1 MQKLL
6 LALAA
11 ASLCALLA
19 LTGCG
24 QASSSQQKG
33 VGLDPS
39 NPVTLTVWHYYN
51 GAQQAAFDSLVSEFN
66 STVGQEKGIYVEA
79 YSQGSVSDL
88 EQAVTDSAAGVVG
101 SKAMPDVFS
110 SYADTAYALEQDG
123 KLADLS
129 AYFTAEELGEYVSGY
144 IEEGYFDQDG
154 KLYLFP
160 VAKSTEVTMINLTD
174 WEPFAQATGAS
185 LDDLGT
191 FEGITELAKQ
201 YYEWTDAQTP
211 DVEGDGKAL
220 YGRDS
225 MSNYFIIGMKQLG
238 IDLFEVN
245 DGQVTINADKEAV
258 RRLWDNYYVPYVSGW
273 FDSFGKF
280 RSDDVKTG
288 DILAYT
294 GSSSSAAYF
303 PDQAITDDGSYDIS
317 YAVLPAPV
325 FEGGNRV
332 SVQQGAGMC
341 VTRSDE
347 QHEYAACE
355 FLKWLTQTDN
365 SLAFACASSY
375 LPVRNDANTVAAL
388 DDAIATDGLT
398 ISPKNY
404 DCLKEVMENFASTV
418 FYTPACF
425 ENGYQTRS
433 ALNTVLSDKAKADR
447 AAVDAQVAAGTSR
460 DDALAPYLSD
470 ENFDEWYDG
479 LCVTLEALAHP
490 SDSE

>member
-1 MQKLL
+1 MKRAL
-6 LALAA
+6 LALAVTA
-11 ASLCALLA
+11 LCALAALA
-19 LTGCG
+19 GCA
-24 QASSSQQKG
+24 QTTSQQEG
-33 VGLDPS
+33 VKLDPS

-66 STVGQEKGIYVEA
+66 SSVGQQKGIYVEA

-101 SKAMPDVFS
+101 SKAMPDLFS

-123 KLADLS
+123 RLADLS
-129 AYFTAEELGEYVSGY
+129 AYFTPDELGEYVSGY
-144 IEEGYFDQDG
+144 IEEGYFEQDG
-154 KLYLFP
+154 RLYLFP
-160 VAKSTEVTMINLTD
+160 VAKSTEVTMVNLTD

-191 FEGITELAKQ
+191 FEGITALSRQ

-211 DVEGDGKAL
+211 DVPDDGKAL

-225 MSNYFIIGMKQLG
+225 MSNYFVIGLKQLG
-238 IDLFEVN
+238 IDLFEVEG
-245 DGQVTINADKEAV
+245 GQVTINADKDAV

-303 PDQAITDDGSYDIS
+303 PDQAITDEGTYDIA

-325 FEGGNRV
+325 FEGGQRV
-332 SVQQGAGMC
+332 CVQQGAGMC
-341 VTRSDE
+341 VTKSDE
-347 QHEYAACE
+347 LHEYAACE
-355 FLKWLTQTDN
+355 FLKWFTRTDN

-375 LPVRNDANTVAAL
+375 LPVRNDANTTQAL
-388 DDAIATDGLT
+388 DEAIAAGGLA
-398 ISPKNY
+398 ISSKNY
-404 DCLKEVMENFASTV
+404 DCLKEVMDNFTSTV

-425 ENGYQTRS
+425 ERGYQTRN
-433 ALNTVLSDKAKADR
+433 ALNTVLSDKAQADR
-447 AAVDAQVAAGTSR
+447 AVVDEQVATGMSR
-460 DDALAPYLSD
+460 QDALEPYLSD
-470 ENFDEWYDG
+470 ENFDAWYDG
-479 LCVTLEALAHP
+479 LCATLEGLAHP
-490 SDSE
+490 AGSE